1 MRIYDLSA
9 FLSALT
15 KILIANLMYQ
25 EKSIQRR
32 VTSLYFAHLRWVF
45 TMYVRWTVSLKKCQK
60 EKIKLGKIYRIE
72 DGSGYAHPGKAYKA
86 YRKKQKYDRNIFLI
100 RLLWGLNE
108 ISMR

>member
-60 EKIKLGKIYRIE
+60 EKINENCGCRELARILL
-72 DGSGYAHPGKAYKA
+72 PGLT
-86 YRKKQKYDRNIFLI
+86 FI
-100 RLLWGLNE
+100 RFY
-108 ISMR
+108 